1 MEKICVYIYIYT
13 ISIYIYVSINY
24 QSKKN
29 YFKIQKSWDFF
40 PKLPK
45 QTHLSDTK
53 TLARK
58 SWCNIQLVLKD
69 TVDID
74 LPFV

>member
-1 MEKICVYIYIYT
+1 M
-13 ISIYIYVSINY
+13 ISIYIYICINKLSI
-24 QSKKN
+24 KKN

-69 TVDID
+69 SVDID

>member
-1 MEKICVYIYIYT
+1 MYQYDIYIYIC
-13 ISIYIYVSINY
+13 INKLSI
-24 QSKKN
+24 KKN

-69 TVDID
+69 SVDID